1 MMKILFDTKE
11 EAVKFL
17 GNSMITVMNSE
28 EGEKVQKKLF
38 FLGFVWKDGKQYV
51 MQDCKYLLLH
61 YHSNKNTMTYINN
74 YREANSLIHMGCATN
89 SYDAD
94 FILSITINDN
104 VIPIKTCS
112 KKVWISGNKTYGQQI
127 IKYFKS
133 LGGKNI
139 AELSGTNENAI
150 YFIEG
155 GSDNIRVIRKNND
168 KDYAFTR
175 SLVMENWKELSVN
188 DILPKTKNVHTFDK
202 VLVRD
207 DDDEDWFPAFF
218 AEFRDCTDEPYVTTE
233 GSSFKQC
240 IPFDENILES
250 QLNKGTGPC
259 TRRV

>member
-51 MQDCKYLLLH
+51 MQDCKCLLLH

-104 VIPIKTCS
+104 VIPVKTCS

-150 YFIEG
+150 YFI
-155 GSDNIRVIRKNND
+155 
-168 KDYAFTR
+168 
-175 SLVMENWKELSVN
+175 
-188 DILPKTKNVHTFDK
+188 
-202 VLVRD
+202 
-207 DDDEDWFPAFF
+207 
-218 AEFRDCTDEPYVTTE
+218 
-233 GSSFKQC
+233 
-240 IPFDENILES
+240 
-250 QLNKGTGPC
+250 
-259 TRRV
+259 